1 MQKLG
6 DGFAKSNDLTHT
18 CALVSSDGN
27 EARWVWGCVL
37 HPHPHLKHYPSSPL
51 YPYLKKAGDVDSPW
65 RDNTP
70 FSLHPHLKR
79 VGDGESSW

>member
-37 HPHPHLKHYPSSPL
+37 HSHSRLKNYPPSP
-51 YPYLKKAGDVDSPW
+51 
-65 RDNTP
+65 
-70 FSLHPHLKR
+70 LHPHLKKI
-79 VGDGESSW
+79 GDGDRETPWRDSTPSPPHHI